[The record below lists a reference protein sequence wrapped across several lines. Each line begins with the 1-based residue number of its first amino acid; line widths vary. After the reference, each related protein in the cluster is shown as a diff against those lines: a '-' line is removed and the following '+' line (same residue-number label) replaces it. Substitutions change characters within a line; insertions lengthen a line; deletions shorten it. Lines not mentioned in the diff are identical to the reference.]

1 MAVANATLNA
11 GPEASTDNTSNN
23 PLDMANEI
31 LELEPNNN
39 PFLVLTQRMKKVA
52 ATNPKFQWQEDLS
65 MPWLAA
71 LSASATSGA
80 TSLGVS
86 ADIFRVG
93 DVVRITSTGEAVLV
107 TATAAGVLTVTRG
120 LGSGTGSAA
129 GAVAPASAASAAE
142 LFIISNAN
150 AEGATLR
157 EFKYPQL
164 STVYNYTEIVRTP
177 VEVTG
182 TEKATIHYGGDEHM
196 RLRAKFGIEHARNL
210 ERMFWF
216 GARDIKNTNQRTSG
230 GVVEFLSTNK
240 TNQAG
245 TLSLTQWNSFL
256 KGAFRYGS
264 ERKVAFVSP
273 SVKAILD
280 GFIATYTRVND
291 PTANASNSYGIDMTT
306 YGAGAAGVVD
316 IVMCRSWNDSTK
328 WGKAAF
334 IIDPANV
341 EYHYLR
347 TRDTQLRQNVQ
358 APDYD
363 GFKDEYLTECGLKL
377 AQEATHALI
386 YGITGGA

>member
-23 PLDMANEI
+23 PIDMANEI
-31 LELEPNNN
+31 LELEPNQS
-39 PFLVLTQRMKKVA
+39 PFLVLTQKMKKVA
-52 ATNPKFQWQEDLS
+52 STNPKFEWQEDQS
-65 MPWLAA
+65 MPWLTT
-71 LSASATSGA
+71 LSASATSAA
-80 TSLGVS
+80 TALGVTE
-86 ADIFRVG
+86 DIFRVG
-93 DVVRITSTGEAVLV
+93 DVVRITETGEAILV
-107 TATAAGVLTVTRG
+107 TTTAAGAITATRG
-120 LGSGTGSAA
+120 LGSGAGSAV
-129 GAVAPASAASAAE
+129 GAVAAASATSAAE

-164 STVYNYTEIVRTP
+164 ASLFNYTEIVRTP
-177 VEVTG
+177 VEITG
-182 TEKATIHYGGDEHM
+182 TEKATVHYGGDEHM

-216 GARDIKNTNQRTSG
+216 GARSVQGTNQRTSG
-230 GVVEFLSTNK
+230 GVTEFLTTNV

-245 TLSLTQWNSFL
+245 TLSLAQWNSFL
-256 KGAFRYGS
+256 KSAFRYGS

-273 SVKAILD
+273 LLKSILD
-280 GFIATYTRVND
+280 GFISTYTRMNN
-291 PTANASNSYGIDMTT
+291 PLPASTKSWGVDMTT
-306 YGAGAAGVVD
+306 YASGQGVVD
-316 IVMCRSWNDSTK
+316 IVMCRAWNDSTK
-328 WGKAAF
+328 YGKAAF

-363 GFKDEYLTECGLKL
+363 GFKDEYLTECGVKV
-377 AQEATHALI
+377 AQEATHAFL
-386 YGITGGA
+386 YGVTAGA